1 MTERKPFLINKAFNQ
16 YLLASIL
23 TVAATQVANI
33 VDAIIVGN
41 LIGKEGLAAVNL
53 SKPLLQA
60 FFAVS
65 CLYVASSTILT
76 GMAIGKGDRKK
87 ADKLFSFSMG
97 FSLLLGLLF
106 SSLGLLF
113 FDSISALL
121 CQSETLRPMAESFMR
136 ITLLSAT
143 PQLLMLTLNQYVTV
157 DGEPKL
163 VSRAVIVGNVF
174 NIALDIVFIKLF
186 DLGIAGAASA
196 TCVMYVVCI
205 LMMLPHFFRRKE
217 RLHLCLTRPGE
228 VELGRIF
235 SIGLPLFFSTVL
247 LSVQYIGNNYV
258 ASRYLG
264 DDGLVALAVCIQLLA
279 FSMIILTGTLRTIQ
293 PVGSILKGLD
303 DSRGM
308 LMLMKR
314 GYAFMAVCFIA
325 FVAILVLLPAQ
336 IGSLLGVTGAGGLD
350 MVRKAVPLFSLNIV
364 MQAMLC
370 NLLPVFQFYDRKGL
384 ALLLSV
390 AQTLLPMVF
399 FLLLRGNWIGF
410 FVGQL
415 VTALAIGVWEMIL
428 RRKDP
433 SLCRFLLIPM
443 KGDAKV
449 LDMSLQT
456 NSESLSEAIG
466 TLRSFLSSNGMEP
479 HTVYVAAVCAEEFV
493 NNIIRYGHAS
503 SIDLAS
509 TVDGDTVNVSI
520 HDDGAAFNPVAAA
533 SASEAKIGLGLTLA
547 GAFCQDMDY
556 KYIFNQNMLTFKIS
570 NHKNTMSN

>member
-76 GMAIGKGDRKK
+76 GMAIGKGDRKM
-87 ADKLFSFSMG
+87 ADKLFSFSME

-106 SSLGLLF
+106 STLGLLF

-121 CQSETLRPMAESFMR
+121 CQSETLRPLSEAFMR
-136 ITLLSAT
+136 ITLLSAA

-174 NIALDIVFIKLF
+174 NIALDIVFIKIF
-186 DLGIAGAASA
+186 NLGIAGAASA

-205 LMMLPHFFRRKE
+205 LMMMPHFCRRKE

-228 VELGRIF
+228 VALGRIF

-264 DDGLVALAVCIQLLA
+264 DNGLVALAVCIQLLA
-279 FSMIILTGTLRTIQ
+279 FSMVILTGTLRTIQ

-314 GYAFMAVCFIA
+314 GYAFMAVCFTV
-325 FVAILVLLPAQ
+325 FVAVLVLLPAQ
-336 IGSLLGVTGAGGLD
+336 IGSLLGVTEGSGLD

-370 NLLPVFQFYDRKGL
+370 NLLPAFQFYDRKGL

-410 FVGQL
+410 FVGQI

-443 KGDAKV
+443 KYDTKV
-449 LDMSLQT
+449 LDMTLQPT
-456 NSESLSEAIG
+456 TQSLSEAVAG
-466 TLRSFLSSNGMEP
+466 LRLFLSSNGMES
-479 HTVYVAAVCAEEFV
+479 HTVNVAAVCAEEFAK
-493 NNIIRYGHAS
+493 NIIRHGHAS
-503 SIDLAS
+503 SIDLAA

-520 HDDGAAFNPVAAA
+520 HDDGSAFNPVAAVGA
-533 SASEAKIGLGLTLA
+533 SDAKIGLGLTLA
-547 GAFCQDMDY
+547 AAFCQDMDY
-556 KYIFNQNMLTFKIS
+556 KYIFNQNMLTFRII
-570 NHKNTMSN
+570 NP

>member
-76 GMAIGKGDRKK
+76 GMAIGKGDRKM
-87 ADKLFSFSMG
+87 ADKLFSFSME

-106 SSLGLLF
+106 STLGLLF

-121 CQSETLRPMAESFMR
+121 CQSETLRPLSEAFMR
-136 ITLLSAT
+136 ITLLSAA

-174 NIALDIVFIKLF
+174 NIALDIVFIKIF
-186 DLGIAGAASA
+186 NLGIAGAASA

-205 LMMLPHFFRRKE
+205 LMMMPHFCRRKE

-228 VELGRIF
+228 VALGRIF

-336 IGSLLGVTGAGGLD
+336 IGSLLGVTGTSGLD

-370 NLLPVFQFYDRKGL
+370 NLLPAFQFYDRKGL

-410 FVGQL
+410 FVGQI

-443 KGDAKV
+443 KSDAKV

-466 TLRSFLSSNGMEP
+466 TLRSFLSANGMDSR
-479 HTVYVAAVCAEEFV
+479 TVNAAALCSEEFV
-493 NNIIRYGHAS
+493 NNIIRHGHAT
-503 SIDLAS
+503 SIDLAA
-509 TVDGDTVNVSI
+509 TVNGGVVSISI
-520 HDDGAAFNPVAAA
+520 HDDGAAFNPVEAVKA
-533 SASEAKIGLGLTLA
+533 SSGRLGLGLTIA
-547 GAFCQDMDY
+547 NTFCSNIDY
-556 KYIFNQNMLTFKIS
+556 KYIFNQNMVTLKMQGICVGCPA
-570 NHKNTMSN
+570 